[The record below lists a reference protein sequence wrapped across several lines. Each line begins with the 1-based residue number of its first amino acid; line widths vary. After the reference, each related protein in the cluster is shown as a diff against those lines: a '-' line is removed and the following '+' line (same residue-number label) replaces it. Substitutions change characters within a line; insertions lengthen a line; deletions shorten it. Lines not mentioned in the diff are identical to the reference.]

1 MHLTPPTI
9 KSERTILLINNSLHT
24 KLNLFRFRKRE
35 ITMSYFS
42 NPLSFF
48 TIEWKDGA
56 KIQEILSSIYTRLH
70 RCLLWTSCSGET
82 AELMYDGYG

>member
-1 MHLTPPTI
+1 
-9 KSERTILLINNSLHT
+9 
-24 KLNLFRFRKRE
+24 
-35 ITMSYFS
+35 MSYFS

-82 AELMYDGYG
+82 TSLCMTVMVNIQHRGKQQIYQSNASSASFGSLWIDN